1 MGILAL
7 SLSAWHQLMGRSKC
21 AKETRR
27 TNLGNANYTR
37 LLRQILQLIVNVNT
51 IISDES
57 GWCLI
62 PHILGLTD
70 ISILDLILVL
80 KFRLISDG
88 IDDED
93 DQGQAVIFVI
103 LINTHWLGTKHQ

>member
-21 AKETRR
+21 AKETRQ
-27 TNLGNANYTR
+27 TNLGNANYTS

-80 KFRLISDG
+80 KFRLIS

-103 LINTHWLGTKHQ
+103 LINTHWLGTRHQ